1 MDTFL
6 HEQISLE
13 NSYNKIWELW
23 CKLLFLS
30 LDQGSADRGFLVN
43 QQIEVENVK
52 EGTFV
57 AKKHTFDHLKAI
69 GGLDL

>member
-1 MDTFL
+1 MA
-6 HEQISLE
+6 LE

-23 CKLLFLS
+23 LKLLFLS
-30 LDQGSADRGFLVN
+30 HYQGSAVRGFLVN
-43 QQIEVENVK
+43 QLIEVENVK

-57 AKKHTFDHLKAI
+57 ARKHTFDHLKGI